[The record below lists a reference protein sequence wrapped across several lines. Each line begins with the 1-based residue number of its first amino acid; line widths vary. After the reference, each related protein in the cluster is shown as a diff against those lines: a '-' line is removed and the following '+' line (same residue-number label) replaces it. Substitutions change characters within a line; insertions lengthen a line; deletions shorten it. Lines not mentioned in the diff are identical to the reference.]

1 MTKNGKDLRKELLQR
16 KFEGVMAEMKKN
28 RRMKYHFFMPTAL
41 KEINNEDDNID
52 VCVRTSDGHNYTFVI
67 ATEKN
72 IIKYPG
78 LRAIIVKEI
87 TPHSVK
93 KAIKIIMKS
102 EKRILDY
109 YGSNLDC
116 AGELTPG
123 VYWSYGYKRKR
134 KARR

>member
-1 MTKNGKDLRKELLQR
+1 MEIWGYNSAIMTKNGKDLRKELLQR

-93 KAIKIIMKS
+93 KAIKIIMK
-102 EKRILDY
+102 
-109 YGSNLDC
+109 
-116 AGELTPG
+116 
-123 VYWSYGYKRKR
+123 
-134 KARR
+134 

>member
-1 MTKNGKDLRKELLQR
+1 
-16 KFEGVMAEMKKN
+16 
-28 RRMKYHFFMPTAL
+28 MKYQFFMPTSL

-72 IIKYPG
+72 IIKHPG

-87 TPHSVK
+87 TPHSIK

-102 EKRILDY
+102 EKRVLDY

-116 AGELTPG
+116 GEGLTPD
-123 VYWSYGYKRKR
+123 V
-134 KARR
+134 